1 MMSTQPWRRSLRVS
15 TRIWVPALLA
25 IVLVAGGILV
35 TAPARAN
42 ECQNLV
48 ADSGFESGTGWTME
62 SQGKYTLLSDY
73 LVYSG
78 AKAAY
83 LAGANNAQDRLS
95 TTLSIPADATVTLRF
110 RWQVQTEEDAGAY
123 DGMSVLVAD
132 AQGNPQKVLYALSDA
147 NASSVWQTA
156 ELDLSEFAGQTI
168 QLQLQAQTDANLP
181 TGFFVDDLVVE
192 ACSATS
198 GRDSFFLFLP
208 SVTR

>member
-15 TRIWVPALLA
+15 TRIWVPVLLA
-25 IVLVAGGILV
+25 IVLVAGGILA

-48 ADSGFESGTGWTME
+48 ADSGFESGAGWTME
-62 SQGKYTLLSDY
+62 SQGKYTLLSNY

-78 AKAAY
+78 AQAAY
-83 LAGANNAQDRLS
+83 LAGTNNAQDRLS

-132 AQGNPQKVLYALSDA
+132 AQGTPQKVLYALSDA

-198 GRDSFFLFLP
+198 GQDFFLFLP